1 MLNAAYISLDSNR
14 SDPRN
19 SSDLLKAPV
28 RFLSDSC
35 QFKKESE
42 KSKMFCAEANNN
54 GGDDNN
60 GGDENKNIAC
70 YVSRRALPTGKKY
83 YR

>member
-1 MLNAAYISLDSNR
+1 MQHISLDSNR
-14 SDPRN
+14 NDPN
-19 SSDLLKAPV
+19 TSCVLLKTPV

-35 QFKKESE
+35 QFEN
-42 KSKMFCAEANNN
+42 SKMFCAEANNN
-54 GGDDNN
+54 GGDK
-60 GGDENKNIAC
+60 NKNMAC